1 MNTTVK
7 NFRPLTKISDLQ
19 IEENLAKTA
28 LHRGMLKNSFLC
40 FIRFVI

>member
-7 NFRPLTKISDLQ
+7 NFRPLAKISDLQ

-28 LHRGMLKNSFLC
+28 LHRGMLKKLIPLLYP
-40 FIRFVI
+40 IR